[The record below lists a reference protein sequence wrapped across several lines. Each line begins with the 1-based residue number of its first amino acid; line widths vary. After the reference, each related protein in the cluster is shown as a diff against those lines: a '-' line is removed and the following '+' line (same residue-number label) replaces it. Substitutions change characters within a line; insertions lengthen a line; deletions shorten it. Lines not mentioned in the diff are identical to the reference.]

1 MSTDAPLGPVLAS
14 LVVDPGAPV
23 PPYEQI
29 RSQLRAHIGTGALAA
44 GDRLPT
50 VRALAAHLGV
60 AVGTVA
66 RAYSELQQAGAVVSR
81 RRTGTVVAAAAPPD
95 PAGGGASLLVHRS
108 AAVLARHA
116 SAAGLGEEETLA
128 LVRGALV
135 LARSG

>member
-1 MSTDAPLGPVLAS
+1 MGPALAS
-14 LVVDPGAPV
+14 VVVDPGAPV

-29 RSQLRAHIGTGALAA
+29 RSQLRAHISVGALAA

-81 RRTGTVVAAAAPPD
+81 RRTGTVVATTTAPHD
-95 PAGGGASLLVHRS
+95 PAGGTGTQLVRRS
-108 AAVLARHA
+108 AAVLAQHA
-116 SAAGLGEEETLA
+116 SAAGLDDEETLA
-128 LVRGALV
+128 LVRGAL
-135 LARSG
+135 ARDR